1 MTHRTALK
9 TARRALT
16 VAALGAIPVL
26 LVGCGTSSHAGN
38 EYAIRNNPTPALTT
52 AELNKQRELNRW
64 AYMADA
70 NIRAMREDIAR
81 SLYID
86 RPSRLHFGPKVR

>member
-1 MTHRTALK
+1 MTHRSTLK

-16 VAALGAIPVL
+16 IAALGAIPAL
-26 LVGCGTSSHAGN
+26 LVGCGTSSHAGD

-52 AELNKQRELNRW
+52 DSLNKQRQYNRW
-64 AYMADA
+64 AYVNDSG
-70 NIRAMREDIAR
+70 IRAMREDIAR
-81 SLYID
+81 ALYID